1 MFMFSPHAFC
11 LALAAVL
18 CCAGC
23 GEPAPPIRI
32 GLLPYLSGVRIE
44 FSGQGT
50 MDAAA
55 MAVSEI
61 NATGGLLVAGRR
73 HLVALRIRDAGEQV
87 DVATGAAQ
95 ALINQDSVIALIG
108 PQFSRDALAV
118 AMLAEGDGIPM
129 ITPMASLPEVTR
141 NRPFVF
147 RVAFTDDEQGA
158 SLSRFARQGLRAQ
171 RAAVLYDVADDYAR
185 GIADIFMRGFAGEG
199 GVIVA
204 AETFTTDAP
213 FYRDQLGRIAATRPE
228 VLFMPSYMPLV
239 QAQMEQAR
247 AAGIEAVFLGTDV
260 WDGNALSRIPVAEGA
275 YQTAQWWP
283 DTTVAT
289 MADFMTRFQDRY
301 GRRPTGTE
309 AATWD
314 AVQLLAAAIQTAGTT
329 EGAALRSALAATR
342 GFPGVTGEIS
352 FDRDGN
358 PKKSAVLLRLGPD
371 GPVRVGEP
379 ER

>member
-1 MFMFSPHAFC
+1 MSRPRAFSLVP
-11 LALAAVL
+11 AAVL

-32 GLLPYLSGVRIE
+32 GLLPYLTGVRIE

-61 NATGGLLVAGRR
+61 NATGGLLVAGQR
-73 HLVALRIRDAGEQV
+73 HLVELRIRDAGEQV
-87 DVATGAAQ
+87 DFATAAAR
-95 ALINQDSVIALIG
+95 ALINHDSVVALIG

-118 AMLAEGDGIPM
+118 AMLAEGDHIPM

-147 RVAFTDDEQGA
+147 RMAFTDDEQGA
-158 SLSRFARQGLRAQ
+158 SLSRFAREDLRAQ

-185 GIADIFMRGFAGEG
+185 GLAETFQLGFLAGG

-204 AETFTTDAP
+204 SETFTTDAP
-213 FYRDQLGRIAATRPE
+213 SYRDQLGRIAATRPE
-228 VLFMPSYMPLV
+228 VLFLPSYMPLV
-239 QAQMEQAR
+239 QGQMEQAR

-260 WDGNALSRIPVAEGA
+260 WDGNVLSRIPVAEGA

-283 DTTVAT
+283 DTTVA
-289 MADFMTRFQDRY
+289 AIANFMTRFQDRY
-301 GRRPTGTE
+301 GRRPAGTE

-314 AVQLLAAAIQTAGTT
+314 AVRLLAAAIQAAGAT
-329 EGAALRSALAATR
+329 EGTALQAALAATS
-342 GFPGVTGEIS
+342 GFQGVTGEIS
-352 FDRDGN
+352 FDPDGN
-358 PKKSAVLLRLGPD
+358 PTKSAVLLRLGPG
-371 GPVRVGEP
+371 GPVRIGP
-379 ER
+379 PGR